1 MKRSY
6 LYFLAALLVFS
17 VLALVSLRGSYKSIT
32 AEAAE
37 ISALPLNSPCTPDAF
52 TLKAQPE
59 AAMQLKIVEANCNGQ
74 SWTARLTLQNV
85 GPKAVRGYEVANI
98 EDYEY
103 KNGCES
109 SQGVITSAGVLLAPG
124 ATKTL
129 DFGAGFVNGLSYGKP
144 TGSIQKNVFWIK
156 LVEYSDGTSWRE
168 SEQPDS
174 RSRSAVGRPNKAL
187 QLTPR

>member
-17 VLALVSLRGSYKSIT
+17 VVALVSLRRSYKSIT
-32 AEAAE
+32 AQTAE
-37 ISALPLNSPCTPDAF
+37 ISALPLNSPCTADAF

-59 AAMQLKIVEANCNGQ
+59 ATMQLRIVKANCNGNRWNAQ
-74 SWTARLTLQNV
+74 LTVQNV

-103 KNGCES
+103 KHGCES
-109 SQGVITSAGVLLAPG
+109 SQGVIADAGVLLSPG
-124 ATKTL
+124 AIKTINF
-129 DFGAGFVNGLSYGKP
+129 DAGFVNGPSYGKP

-156 LVEYSDGTSWRE
+156 RVEYSDGTSWR
-168 SEQPDS
+168 
-174 RSRSAVGRPNKAL
+174 
-187 QLTPR
+187 

>member
-17 VLALVSLRGSYKSIT
+17 VVALVSLRKSYKSIT
-32 AEAAE
+32 AQAAE

-52 TLKAQPE
+52 SLRSQPE
-59 AAMQLKIVEANCNGQ
+59 ATMQLKIVEANCNGK
-74 SWTARLTLQNV
+74 SWNARLTLQNV

-109 SQGVITSAGVLLAPG
+109 SQSVIASEGVLLAPG
-124 ATKTL
+124 ATKAL

-168 SEQPDS
+168 AEQN
-174 RSRSAVGRPNKAL
+174 R
-187 QLTPR
+187 

>member
-17 VLALVSLRGSYKSIT
+17 VVALVSLRRSYKSIT
-32 AEAAE
+32 AQAAE
-37 ISALPLNSPCTPDAF
+37 ISALPLDFPCAPDAF
-52 TLKAQPE
+52 TLKAQPD
-59 AAMQLKIVEANCNGQ
+59 ATLQLKMLEANCNGK
-74 SWTARLTLQNV
+74 SWNARLTLQNV

-109 SQGVITSAGVLLAPG
+109 SQAEIANAGVVLAPG
-124 ATKTL
+124 ETKTL

-144 TGSIQKNVFWIK
+144 TGSIQRNVFWIK
-156 LVEYSDGTSWRE
+156 RVEYSDGTSWRQ
-168 SEQPDS
+168 SEQN
-174 RSRSAVGRPNKAL
+174 R
-187 QLTPR
+187 